1 MTVRKWSVTFGSVE
15 RMIETRRP
23 QLTIPDLADL
33 LTLDPDT
40 LDETQALAVV
50 HAHSQLQARV
60 EAMRLRVVNRYSHLH
75 GDDRSAQDELACVEH
90 VSTAKAGNDLVLAH
104 TLATR
109 LPATFAALG
118 AGTMS
123 YDRATQIARATTV
136 LTPGKSLEVDAALYP
151 LACEKTPRQLGEY
164 LRKII
169 ARVDPRGAAD
179 RAEKRKADRRIAVEH
194 DQDEMS
200 WLHAYLSSED
210 ALAIDERLDLI
221 ARSIKRE
228 GSESRTMN
236 QLRADAM
243 RDLLLGKFSSKVT
256 THVYVAC
263 NATTLLGLDDLPG
276 HLRGYGP
283 VSAKKVREIGW
294 RLKALWFGVLVDDK
308 GYAQRLATKKYKLTA
323 LLTEFI
329 QLRDNTC
336 TFPACMKPAQLSD
349 IDHLALRP
357 RRDDRRE
364 QLRAAMSLP
373 PPSQTI
379 RTMDRHP
386 RSRWRPHL
394 DLHHHRQ
401 ELPQPPRTTR
411 PHRRPAG
418 AFLTQATSER

>member
-1 MTVRKWSVTFGSVE
+1 M
-15 RMIETRRP
+15 
-23 QLTIPDLADL
+23 
-33 LTLDPDT
+33 
-40 LDETQALAVV
+40 
-50 HAHSQLQARV
+50 
-60 EAMRLRVVNRYSHLH
+60 N
-75 GDDRSAQDELACVEH
+75 
-90 VSTAKAGNDLVLAH
+90 
-104 TLATR
+104 
-109 LPATFAALG
+109 
-118 AGTMS
+118 

-179 RAEKRKADRRIAVEH
+179 RAEKRKADRRVAIEH

-228 GSESRTMN
+228 GSESHTMN

-283 VSAKKVREIGW
+283 VSAKKVREIE
-294 RLKALWFGVLVDDK
+294 
-308 GYAQRLATKKYKLTA
+308 YKPTA

-336 TFPACMKPAQLSD
+336 TFPACVKPAQLSD
-349 IDHLALRP
+349 TDHHSPYDHGGTTDEGNCGP
-357 RRDDRRE
+357 RCRCHHRAKQSGQWTVTRGADGDHIWTSTTTGDSYLNRRE
-364 QLRAAMSLP
+364 PLVPIVAA
-373 PPSQTI
+373 
-379 RTMDRHP
+379 
-386 RSRWRPHL
+386 
-394 DLHHHRQ
+394 
-401 ELPQPPRTTR
+401 
-411 PHRRPAG
+411 
-418 AFLTQATSER
+418 QAPF